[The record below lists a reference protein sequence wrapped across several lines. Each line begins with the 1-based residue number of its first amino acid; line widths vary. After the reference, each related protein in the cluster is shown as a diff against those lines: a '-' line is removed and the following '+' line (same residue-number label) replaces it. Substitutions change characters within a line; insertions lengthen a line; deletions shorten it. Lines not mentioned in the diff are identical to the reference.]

1 MDLSPPLETP
11 PAKRLTRTHALATL
25 SPEDV
30 VQIGQR
36 LYGRRAWMP
45 RLAEALGVRRE
56 AVSRWARGLKGMSST
71 SAQLLRR
78 LDAEHR
84 ARKAAERAMRA

>member
-11 PAKRLTRTHALATL
+11 AIQRLTRTHRLATL
-25 SPEDV
+25 SPQDV

-45 RLAEALGVRRE
+45 RMAEALGVRRE

-71 SAQLLRR
+71 SALLLRK

-84 ARKAAERAMRA
+84 AKKAVERAMRG